1 MTAMRTLPDELS
13 IYTAG
18 EVRAQCLAWIGEPA
32 AEGEAA
38 CGAWALD
45 ASAVDQVDAAGVQLL
60 VSLAHTLSRQDQ
72 RLHLLQP
79 SGPLTEACAALGLAG
94 WLAACTTEGALA

>member
-1 MTAMRTLPDELS
+1 MSTSRTLPEELS

-18 EVRAQCLAWIGEPA
+18 EVRGQCLTWIGEPL
-32 AEGEAA
+32 AEGEASS
-38 CGAWALD
+38 GTWPLD
-45 ASAVDQVDAAGVQLL
+45 ARAVDQVDAAGVQLL
-60 VSLAHTLSRQDQ
+60 VSLSHTLSRQYQ

-94 WLAACTTEGALA
+94 WLAACTTEGAAA